1 MANVTEKPSAM
12 SSSASSEAP
21 PLSDD
26 VRRRVD
32 ALREEIRR
40 HERLYYIE
48 SRPEITDA
56 EFDGLMRELV
66 NLEEAYPE
74 LARADSPSHRVGGAP
89 AAGFETVSHAQPML
103 SLENAYAW
111 EEAEAWLARATR
123 VLGAAPRGFVA
134 ELKIDGLSLS
144 LRYEGGALVR
154 GATRGDG
161 IRGDDVTENV
171 RTIRSIPLRIP
182 ETRPLE
188 VRGEVFYTKR
198 AFERVNAEREA
209 AGDPLFAN
217 PRNAAAGTMRLLD
230 SRVTAKRRLDAWLY
244 SIVEGRPLPDSQE
257 EALERLRSL
266 GFPVNPHWRR
276 CETFEDVRSFVES
289 WKEKRHTLDFETDG
303 VVIKIA
309 DRGTQEELG
318 STAKSPRWALAYKYP
333 AEEATTVVRD
343 IGIQV
348 GRTGTLTPVA
358 HFDPVLLAGT
368 TVKRATLHNYED
380 LARKDVRVG
389 DTVVVEKGGDVIPK
403 IVRVLLEKR
412 PEGARP
418 HAMPAR
424 CPVCGDPVAREEGEV
439 ATRCVNPACPAIVR
453 EAIRHFCGRRA
464 MDIEG
469 LGEKLV
475 DQLVVAGLL
484 SDVASI
490 YDLKVADLVPL
501 ERWGERSAA
510 NLIAQIEKSKGN
522 DLSRLVFALGI
533 RHVGEKAAKTL
544 AARFGSLDA
553 IAAASEE
560 QLQSAA
566 EVGPETARSVAAYF
580 AHPRHRELIE
590 ELRARGVN
598 FSAARAVRSGPGPLT
613 GKTVVITG
621 TLAGLTREEAAATLE
636 SAGARVSG
644 SVSKSTD
651 FLLVGESAGSKR
663 EKALALGVRI
673 VTWEELQTLLEK
685 E

>member
-66 NLEEAYPE
+66 NLEEVYPE

-289 WKEKRHTLDFETDG
+289 WNEKRHTLDFETDG